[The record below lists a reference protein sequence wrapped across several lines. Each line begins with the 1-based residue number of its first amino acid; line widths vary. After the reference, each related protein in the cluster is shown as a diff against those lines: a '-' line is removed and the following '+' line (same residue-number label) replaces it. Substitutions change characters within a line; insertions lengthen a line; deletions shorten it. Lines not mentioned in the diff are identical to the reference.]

1 MAGACTTALKFFFDG
16 SQKLRPLLQALSPAR
31 DIVQPSADGLSLVT
45 YTGSDRDQIDIN
57 GELSKVA
64 FNVCFGHGVHA
75 GIHFRSSNYWGV
87 LLGEEVALSVLR
99 DRAKSYNEPFTVSIT
114 KFDGST
120 AIITNQTED
129 HQFTESEACTS
140 ETI

>member
-1 MAGACTTALKFFFDG
+1 LTTYAGPDAND
-16 SQKLRPLLQALSPAR
+16 
-31 DIVQPSADGLSLVT
+31 
-45 YTGSDRDQIDIN
+45 IDIN

-64 FNVCFGHGVHA
+64 FNVCFGHGVHS

-99 DRAKSYNEPFTVSIT
+99 DRAKSYNEPFTISIK

-120 AIITNQTED
+120 ATITNQDLSPAFLE
-129 HQFTESEACTS
+129 
-140 ETI
+140 ETTAPCVATAS